1 MGRPLLLQCEAQ
13 FPIRDVLGCGLGL
26 RTKFMRR
33 REFITLLGGATT
45 AWPLAAQAQQAG
57 GMRRVGVLM
66 GYAETDPA
74 AQAQVAAL
82 RQELQ
87 KLGWEEGRNIRIDV
101 RFPAADAGRVRAIL
115 MELMS
120 LTPDV
125 LVSNTNFVT
134 AVVQAEART
143 IPIVFIFVA
152 DPVSSG
158 FVSNDARPN
167 GNLTGFANWDS
178 PAMSGKWLELLKEV
192 APQVERVGFMMHP
205 ETPAH
210 IRHFK
215 SAEALAPALKV
226 KLVAL
231 GVHDAHEIEQS
242 LTAFAAERNGGVVVA
257 PHAVT
262 LTNRD
267 LIIALAARLRLPTLY
282 SLAFYVKAGGLISYG
297 FDPLDQFRQGAGYID
312 RILRGAKPADLPVQ
326 YPTKLQLVVN
336 LKTAKTLGLTIP
348 EAFLLRADEVIE

>member
-1 MGRPLLLQCEAQ
+1 
-13 FPIRDVLGCGLGL
+13 
-26 RTKFMRR
+26 MRR
-33 REFITLLGGATT
+33 I
-45 AWPLAAQAQQAG
+45 
-57 GMRRVGVLM
+57 GVLM

-125 LVSNTNFVT
+125 LVSNTNLVT
-134 AVVQAEART
+134 AVVQAEVRT
-143 IPIVFIFVA
+143 IPIVFIFVG
-152 DPVSSG
+152 DPVGSG

-192 APQVERVGFMMHP
+192 APQVERIGFMMHP
-205 ETPAH
+205 ETPAL
-210 IRHFK
+210 IRYFK

-231 GVHDAHEIEQS
+231 DVHDADEIERG
-242 LTAFAAERNGGVVVA
+242 LTAFAAERNGGVIVS

-267 LIIALAARLRLPTLY
+267 LIVALAARLRLPALY
-282 SLAFYVKAGGLISYG
+282 PLAFYAKAGGLISYG
-297 FDPLDQFRQGAGYID
+297 FDPVNQFQQGAGYVD

-326 YPTKLQLVVN
+326 YPTKFQLVVN
-336 LKTAKTLGLTIP
+336 LKTAKTLGLAIP
-348 EAFLLRADEVIE
+348 ESFLLRADEVIE